1 MNDHADRDADGNVV
15 LPFVHDK
22 FNVEDAAQQF
32 ELYVRDDENLLDCK
46 LVSYQI
52 CFCSAFLYL
61 FSLQIFYSNPFSLID
76 SITNLMK
83 QNQILLPRL
92 KDQHYSLYT
101 MNRHR
106 ETLDIHDTRRYSGP
120 VDQTTRWH
128 KSEYHSDRTEM
139 VIFFLF
145 SPFLFFFMRGR
156 VEQFLL

>member
-1 MNDHADRDADGNVV
+1 MNDHADRDEDGNVV
-15 LPFVHDK
+15 LPFVHSK

-52 CFCSAFLYL
+52 CFCSVFLYL
-61 FSLQIFYSNPFSLID
+61 FSVQKIYSNPFSLID

-128 KSEYHSDRTEM
+128 KSEYHSDRIEM
-139 VIFFLF
+139 VKFFLF
-145 SPFLFFFMRGR
+145 SPFLFSFHACAC
-156 VEQFLL
+156 